1 MNNRLIRFVVPV
13 IASAGIAVGALAASA
28 SGVGASS
35 VRPSGASGATGA
47 TTTTLVK
54 APPIQNRHKK
64 QIFVYFDTVTGGVY
78 KPEGDC
84 QMTNIFQQ
92 GQLVVF
98 RMWGVDVAAGGT
110 PLTDANVK
118 TAFVTVPGMKSIAL
132 QYAKHPTGTA
142 YWTAPWSTTNYP
154 LGIVNFT
161 MTVTT
166 KPVAATAT
174 AKAVPSYTA
183 VFSQKAYPP
192 PSQLTIV
199 AA

>member
-1 MNNRLIRFVVPV
+1 MNHRLIRLVVPLA
-13 IASAGIAVGALAASA
+13 ASAGIAFAVVAGATAGVSASA
-28 SGVGASS
+28 A
-35 VRPSGASGATGA
+35 RPAGTTGSTGA

-64 QIFVYFDTVTGGVY
+64 QIFVYFDTVTGGAY

-92 GQLVVF
+92 GQTVVF
-98 RMWGVDVAAGGT
+98 RMWGVDVVTGGT

-118 TAFVTVPGMKSIAL
+118 TAYVTVPGQAKMPL

-142 YWTAPWSTTNYP
+142 YWTLGWNTTNYP

-161 MTVTT
+161 ITVTT

-174 AKAVPSYTA
+174 QKAVPSYTA
-183 VFSQKAYPP
+183 VFSQAAYPP